1 MFASIYTAALIG
13 VNAHLVSCEV
23 DISKG
28 LPRCTVVGLPD
39 ASVNEAGERVW
50 AAFSNSGYEAPLG
63 RVRINLAP
71 AELRKEGARFDLA
84 MALAVLA
91 ADDSRSE
98 ITPPMLQNWLVLG
111 ELAMDGNV
119 RPVRGV
125 LLAILMAQKMGLT
138 NILVPYANLAEASL
152 VKGLNCRGVFNLKHA
167 ISLLSGQHER
177 AKALELECLRQFKL
191 GGSSWLGSSESSK
204 SSAPVAEDDLQYV
217 CGQVVAKRGLETC
230 AAGGHHVLML
240 GPPGSGKTMLARC
253 LPSIMPRLSCQEALE
268 VTSIHSAAN
277 YCPQRMI
284 DEAPFRMPSSNIS
297 AAGLLGSNRPGEI
310 TLAHRGVL
318 FMDEFPEFRRDCLE
332 ALRRPLEEG
341 QVEIARAKVHAQYP
355 CRFTLVAAMNP
366 CPCGYWGD
374 SERGCVCLPSKRRRY
389 LTRLSGPL
397 LDRIDLQLQVS
408 RTKASELLEIK
419 LAESSDIVRQRVERA
434 LSIQRERDC
443 RNGFMNTAQTRRFCL
458 LDKESKKFLAE
469 AIRLNNL
476 SGRVKDRLCRTAR
489 TIADLEGR
497 ERISL
502 GDLCEA
508 MEYRAFDR
516 FASSLDLGQM

>member
-1 MFASIYTAALIG
+1 MFANIYSAALIG

-91 ADDSRSE
+91 ADECCSE

-138 NILVPYANLAEASL
+138 NILVPYANFAEASL
-152 VKGLNCRGVFNLKHA
+152 VKGLNCCGVFNLKHA
-167 ISLLSGQHER
+167 LALIGGQHEQ
-177 AKALELECLRQFKL
+177 AEALEQECRRQLENS
-191 GGSSWLGSSESSK
+191 GVSWFDGVEGLAK
-204 SSAPVAEDDLQYV
+204 SATSIEDDFQYV
-217 CGQVVAKRGLETC
+217 CGQAVAKRGLEIC

-253 LPSIMPRLSCQEALE
+253 LPSIMPRLSRQEALE

-277 YCPQRMI
+277 CCPQRLM
-284 DEAPFRMPSSNIS
+284 DETPFRMPASNIS
-297 AAGLLGSNRPGEI
+297 AAGLLGSSRPGEI

-341 QVEIARAKVHAQYP
+341 QIEIARAKVHAQYP

-374 SERGCVCLPSKRRRY
+374 SEKSCVCLPSKRRRY

-408 RTKASELLEIK
+408 RARASELLETK
-419 LAESSDIVRQRVERA
+419 LSESSEEVRQRVEAA
-434 LSIQRERDC
+434 LEIQRERGY

-458 LDKESKKFLAE
+458 LDRESKKFLAE
-469 AIRLNNL
+469 AIRFNNL

-497 ERISL
+497 ERIILS
-502 GDLCEA
+502 DIVEA

-516 FASSLDLGQM
+516 FASSLDLS